1 MKHNDELKRRARPEG
16 SNTSLHRRSR
26 SKHDEEASSPANS
39 KGKSVTEYTG
49 QSVPG
54 NGSLMQNLKKELDE
68 VKNAT
73 KGKTAMNLDGMLKR
87 TDSPFTPSV
96 LECPLP
102 PKFRLPQLEFYDGTK
117 DPLDHIGAFKT
128 ILNLQQTPD
137 EVICKLFPATLRGAA
152 RVWFSKFPAS
162 SIENFEQLSD
172 SFVRHFIGGQRHK
185 RPTSYLLTV
194 RQQEGES
201 LMDYVK
207 RFNKAVLEID
217 EADDQVIITTFQA
230 GLNNPNL
237 IFSLGKTPSTSMIDQ
252 LFKAQKYMNGEDA
265 LTAKGLMGKRKKDET
280 SESHGNKRDHKD
292 PYSDTKAGKSGPDA
306 PRKRMNF
313 TPLVMPTDKILMQI
327 KDDPG
332 LKWPKPLSTSSKK
345 RVPKKYCHFHKDHG
359 HYTDE
364 CRDLKEQIEEL
375 IQRGKLQKFVKRD
388 YQPQFKTED
397 KNHDDPKGDKR
408 DHPKQVVGE
417 IRTIAGGP
425 VLGGSYRSLKKTYYR
440 QVNSVH
446 MKHPSQKYRRSRDDD
461 ITFSER
467 DASGIKQPHDDPL
480 VITLEV
486 EGFAT
491 RRVLV
496 DNGSSKD
503 IMYMTAYQ

>member
-1 MKHNDELKRRARPEG
+1 
-16 SNTSLHRRSR
+16 
-26 SKHDEEASSPANS
+26 
-39 KGKSVTEYTG
+39 
-49 QSVPG
+49 
-54 NGSLMQNLKKELDE
+54 
-68 VKNAT
+68 
-73 KGKTAMNLDGMLKR
+73 MNLDGRLKR

-128 ILNLQQTPD
+128 ILNLQQTLD
-137 EVICKLFPATLRGAA
+137 EVICRSFPATLRGAA
-152 RVWFSKFPAS
+152 RVWFSKLPAS

-201 LMDYVK
+201 LRDYVK

-217 EADDQVIITTFQA
+217 EADDQVTMTTFQA
-230 GLNNPNL
+230 GLNNPDF
-237 IFSLGKTPSTSMIDQ
+237 IFSLGKTPPTSMTDL

-265 LTAKGLMGKRKKDET
+265 LTAKGLMGKRKRDET
-280 SESHGNKRDHKD
+280 SESHGKKRDHND
-292 PYSDTKAGKSGPDA
+292 PYSDTKGSKSSLDA
-306 PRKRMNF
+306 PRKRTNF
-313 TPLVMPTDKILMQI
+313 TPL
-327 KDDPG
+327 
-332 LKWPKPLSTSSKK
+332 
-345 RVPKKYCHFHKDHG
+345 H
-359 HYTDE
+359 
-364 CRDLKEQIEEL
+364 
-375 IQRGKLQKFVKRD
+375 GKLQKFVKRD
-388 YQPQFKTED
+388 HRPQLKTED
-397 KNHDDPKGDKR
+397 KNHDNAKGDRR

-417 IRTIAGGP
+417 IQTIVGGP
-425 VLGGSYRSLKKTYYR
+425 VSGGSYKSLKKTYYR

-446 MKHPSQKYRRSRDDD
+446 MKHPSQKYRRSYDDD
-461 ITFSER
+461 ITFFER
-467 DASGIKQPHDDPL
+467 VVSGIKQPHDDPL

-486 EGFAT
+486 EGFTT

-496 DNGSSKD
+496 DNGSSAD